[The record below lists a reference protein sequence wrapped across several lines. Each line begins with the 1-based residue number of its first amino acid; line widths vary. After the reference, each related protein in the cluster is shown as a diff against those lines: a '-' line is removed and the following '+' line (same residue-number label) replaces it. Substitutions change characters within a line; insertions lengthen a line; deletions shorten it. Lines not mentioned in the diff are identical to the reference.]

1 MINNLDLYNKIL
13 FISPPWLE
21 DNISDHKYQQ
31 LLQTI
36 LVENYAY
43 QPKVGIKFFNPL
55 TPRTKYYHNVIKF
68 EAIRYLNALH
78 NEIINASN
86 ENEKK
91 YLVHKTLARQLKK
104 KFAEIEKIIT
114 TQQLYITLIDNR
126 TLDRKIRDDA
136 FIIQLLKYELIHVF
150 LETQNNYTSFWPEDV
165 LSETEIHSIY
175 FSETPPEN
183 SFLKAAPDLELPKAT
198 NAILIQPQ
206 EKTLVTIKGDI
217 REVKTAVLLYNDI
230 VDKQDLFAK
239 VEAELNKAELLDD
252 QYCFIKK
259 RGNVEKMAAIVHLLI
274 QKKYFIQYSFTGG
287 RKPITDLQIRKFLNH
302 RYITDIDKE
311 FRVFKKIEKLET
323 YLGNHLAMRL
333 IFPS

>member
-1 MINNLDLYNKIL
+1 MLVSNKIL

-126 TLDRKIRDDA
+126 TLDRKISRCNFFTDQPSA
-136 FIIQLLKYELIHVF
+136 MKL
-150 LETQNNYTSFWPEDV
+150 
-165 LSETEIHSIY
+165 
-175 FSETPPEN
+175 
-183 SFLKAAPDLELPKAT
+183 AAK
-198 NAILIQPQ
+198 
-206 EKTLVTIKGDI
+206 
-217 REVKTAVLLYNDI
+217 
-230 VDKQDLFAK
+230 
-239 VEAELNKAELLDD
+239 
-252 QYCFIKK
+252 
-259 RGNVEKMAAIVHLLI
+259 
-274 QKKYFIQYSFTGG
+274 
-287 RKPITDLQIRKFLNH
+287 
-302 RYITDIDKE
+302 
-311 FRVFKKIEKLET
+311 
-323 YLGNHLAMRL
+323 
-333 IFPS
+333 